1 MFAFLINKFRETGW
15 NLPLQ
20 TLLQL
25 LVILLAAV
33 GIISDITHLSLKPK
47 VSNFVRVS
55 TKLSDRAGT
64 LRTGSGRLLELL
76 SIQWNGLI
84 FHNWGEPA
92 WASPTLADYNAKRV
106 CMYVCLCVAIIYT
119 ENLNWAN
126 GFQICSL
133 AWVHHVQ
140 WTNSTPMKARLRT
153 LTDKGRLLIDGTV
166 KSRTVL
172 AFASGKGH
180 A

>member
-1 MFAFLINKFRETGW
+1 M
-15 NLPLQ
+15 Q

-76 SIQWNGLI
+76 SIQWNGLT
-84 FHNWGEPA
+84 FHNWGEPERA
-92 WASPTLADYNAKRV
+92 P
-106 CMYVCLCVAIIYT
+106 
-119 ENLNWAN
+119 
-126 GFQICSL
+126 
-133 AWVHHVQ
+133 H
-140 WTNSTPMKARLRT
+140 
-153 LTDKGRLLIDGTV
+153 
-166 KSRTVL
+166 
-172 AFASGKGH
+172 
-180 A
+180 